1 MRIWALLLIS
11 FVGLAQKID
20 RKAVVERH
28 IVTLNQVDTL
38 GALSV
43 GNGHFAFTV
52 DVTGL
57 QSFPM
62 EYSKGIPLGTQ
73 ADWGW
78 HAFPN
83 TSNFKRSETYR
94 DALYAGRKV
103 SYALQ
108 GHQNVRKDSAT
119 EYFRQNPH
127 RIHLGH
133 WGFRI
138 YSKTGKVLGISDLK
152 SIVQRLNPYTGEIH
166 SHFEVDGIP
175 VDVSTF
181 ALHQDDGVQVKVKS
195 TLLKTGQLRFFVDYP
210 FPSQSFVDEGG
221 NYQEGGHFTNI
232 QRISSRQIQILHN
245 MDRLSYQTFVRSS
258 VEFRFKKELNH
269 HYELSPISCD
279 EIQFAVSYGHKPI
292 VGLKEARVSNR
303 KVFEHFWKSGGMIDF
318 SKTNDPRAKE
328 LERRMILSLYLTR
341 IQSVGNEPPQETGL
355 TYNSWYGR
363 PHLEMTW
370 WHLMHF
376 GYWGRSELMEPALKW
391 YEKNLGEARKL
402 AGRQGFAGVRWQK
415 MTDPTGGESPSS
427 VGSFLLWQQPHI
439 IEMLDLI
446 AQSKPISFRKRYAK
460 MVQETAEGM
469 YSLMSWD
476 DSTKTYRLGPGFI
489 PAQESLPYAQ
499 TYNAPLELAAWYQGL
514 KKAQDWRISL
524 GLKPVKEWD
533 EAFAHFPT
541 LPEFNGIY
549 QAAAGIGDGYQNP
562 RFVSDHPAVL
572 GAMGMLGPLPSTDT
586 LKMNNTLQ
594 KILKTW
600 NWASTWGWDYPLMA
614 MTAVRLKDADLA
626 VNLLLMPQEKN
637 RYLINGHNY
646 QDKRLRLY
654 LPGNGG
660 LLMTLAW
667 MAKGSLGNSS
677 YVGFPQEWHV
687 EVDGFGFK

>member
-1 MRIWALLLIS
+1 MRIWLLLLIS
-11 FVGLAQKID
+11 FLGLAQKID
-20 RKAVVERH
+20 RRAVVERH
-28 IVTLNQVDTL
+28 IIKLNHVDTL
-38 GALSV
+38 GSLSV

-57 QSFPM
+57 QSFPL

-83 TSNFKRSETYR
+83 TSNFQRSETYR
-94 DALYAGRKV
+94 DVLYAGRMV

-108 GHQNVRKDSAT
+108 GHQNARKDSAT
-119 EYFRQNPH
+119 EYYRQNPH

-138 YSKTGKVLGISDLK
+138 YSKTGKLLGLTDLN
-152 SIVQRLNPYTGEIH
+152 SIDQRLNPYTGEIH
-166 SHFEVDGIP
+166 SHFVVEGMP
-175 VDVSTF
+175 VDVVTF
-181 ALHQDDGVQVKVKS
+181 ALHQDDGVQVKVNS
-195 TLLKTGQLRFFVDYP
+195 PLLKTGRLRFFVDYP
-210 FPSQSFVDEGG
+210 FPSQAFVDEGVHYQVG
-221 NYQEGGHFTNI
+221 GHSTHIQRLAKKQVQIQHVLDRLNYQTH
-232 QRISSRQIQILHN
+232 
-245 MDRLSYQTFVRSS
+245 VRGS
-258 VEFRFKKELNH
+258 VAFRCKKEANH
-269 HYELSPISCD
+269 CYELSPTSCD

-292 VGLKEARVSNR
+292 VGLKEASVNNR
-303 KVFEHFWKSGGMIDF
+303 QVFERFWKSGGMMDF
-318 SKTNDPRAKE
+318 SNANDPRAKE

-402 AGRQGFAGVRWQK
+402 AGRQGFAGIRWQK
-415 MTDPTGGESPSS
+415 MTDPSGGESPSS
-427 VGSFLLWQQPHI
+427 VGSFLVWQQPHI

-469 YSLMSWD
+469 FSLMSWN
-476 DSTKTYRLGPGFI
+476 DSTKTYQLGPGFI
-489 PAQESLPYAQ
+489 PAQETLPYAS

-514 KKAQDWRISL
+514 KKAQDWRLRL
-524 GLKPVKEWD
+524 GLKPEDKWMHV
-533 EAFAHFPT
+533 FAHFPV
-541 LPEFNGIY
+541 LPEYKGIY
-549 QAAAGIGDGYQNP
+549 QAAAGLGDGYDKP
-562 RFVSDHPAVL
+562 RLISDHPAVL
-572 GAMGMLGPLPSTDT
+572 GAMGMLAPFSSTDSS
-586 LKMNNTLQ
+586 KMKNTLQ
-594 KILKTW
+594 KVLSTW
-600 NWASTWGWDYPLMA
+600 NWSSTWGWDYPLMA
-614 MTAVRLKDADLA
+614 MTAVRLKESDLA
-626 VNLLLMPQEKN
+626 ISLLLMPQEKN

-660 LLMTLAW
+660 MLTTLAW
-667 MAKGSLGNSS
+667 MAKGNLGDPNFS
-677 YVGFPQEWHV
+677 GFPVDWDVRV
-687 EVDGFGFK
+687 EGFSIK

>member
-20 RKAVVERH
+20 RRAVVERH
-28 IVTLNQVDTL
+28 IVKLNQVDTL

-83 TSNFKRSETYR
+83 TSNFQRSETYR
-94 DALYAGRKV
+94 DAFYAGRKV

-108 GHQNVRKDSAT
+108 GHQNARKDSAT
-119 EYFRQNPH
+119 EYYRQNPH

-138 YSKTGKVLGISDLK
+138 YSKTGKLLGLPDLK
-152 SIVQRLNPYTGEIH
+152 SIAQRLNPYTGEIH
-166 SHFEVDGIP
+166 SHFEVEGIP
-175 VDVSTF
+175 IDVITF

-195 TLLKTGQLRFFVDYP
+195 ALLKTGQLRFYVDYP
-210 FPSQSFVDEGG
+210 FPSQAFVDDGV
-221 NYQEGGHFTNI
+221 NYQAGGHSTDI
-232 QRISSRQIQILHN
+232 QRISTNQVQIHHV
-245 MDRLSYQTFVRSS
+245 MDSLNYQTHVRGS
-258 VEFRFKKELNH
+258 VAFRFKREANH
-269 HYELSPISCD
+269 TYELSPNRCA
-279 EIQFAVSYGHKPI
+279 EIQFSVSYGHKPVI
-292 VGLKEARVSNR
+292 GLKVAHVFNR
-303 KVFEHFWKSGGMIDF
+303 RVFEHFWKSGGMIDF
-318 SKTNDPRAKE
+318 SRVKDSRALE

-402 AGRQGFAGVRWQK
+402 AGRQGFTGIRWQK
-415 MTDPTGGESPSS
+415 MTDPSGGESPSS

-446 AQSKPISFRKRYAK
+446 AQSKPISFRQRYAK

-489 PAQESLPYAQ
+489 PAQESLPYAS

-514 KKAQDWRISL
+514 KKAQDWRLRL
-524 GLKPVKEWD
+524 GLKPEEKWTHVLT
-533 EAFAHFPT
+533 HFPG
-541 LPEFNGIY
+541 LPEYNGIY
-549 QAAAGIGDGYQNP
+549 QAAAGMGDGYQNP

-572 GAMGMLGPLPSTDT
+572 GAMGMLAPLSSTDST
-586 LKMNNTLQ
+586 KMKNTFQ
-594 KILKTW
+594 KVLSTW

-614 MTAVRLKDADLA
+614 MTAARLKESDLA
-626 VNLLLMPQEKN
+626 INILLMPQEKN
-637 RYLINGHNY
+637 RYLLNGHNY

-660 LLMTLAW
+660 LLTTLAW
-667 MAKGSLGNSS
+667 MAKGNLGDANFG
-677 YVGFPQEWHV
+677 GFPSNWDVRV
-687 EVDGFGFK
+687 EDFPIK